1 MNDYVVVTAISSHRM
16 RYVMHKDDLRK
27 MNTDAQPTD
36 KELLTWAMDSV
47 TMQECEEF
55 SQMHIGEQIIDAL
68 EMNEEE
74 ILNLFDADNDYLSEW
89 DRGYK
94 LQWIRRNLVKDEPQ
108 EPYHSYISRMYK
120 EMEKEHAEQ
129 DQ

>member
-1 MNDYVVVTAISSHRM
+1 MSDYVVVTAISSHRM

-47 TMQECEEF
+47 TMEEVEEF
-55 SQMHIGEQIIDAL
+55 SQMHIGEQITDVH

-94 LQWIRRNLVKDEPQ
+94 LQWIRSNISKQEPQ

-120 EMEKEHAEQ
+120 EMEKEHAKQ

>member
-27 MNTDAQPTD
+27 LNTDAQPTD

-47 TMQECEEF
+47 TMQEVEEF
-55 SQMHIGEQIIDAL
+55 SQWHIGEQIVDTL

-74 ILNLFDADNDYLSEW
+74 ILNLFDTDNDYLSKW

-94 LQWIRRNLVKDEPQ
+94 LQWIRRTLAKEGPF
-108 EPYHSYISRMYK
+108 EPYHDYISRMYK
-120 EMEKEHAEQ
+120 EMEKENAEQ